1 MDIFYHA
8 ATQMI
13 ILFLLLAVGFIAR
26 RLKIMSDSFDAA
38 LSRLVMSIALPA
50 MILNSVLDA
59 TELPDTQT
67 ILTLLAFSC
76 LSYIL
81 ICAIAAVVPR
91 LFRHLS
97 ASSQGAHSFIIA
109 FGNVGFMGLPV
120 LDAIFGPTAVLYG
133 AICNIPFNLAI
144 FTIGIL
150 FVARKDK
157 PSKKSKLSKK
167 KDSKKNKNACSGLE
181 TAASSTANIAANQTA
196 DAAINPTADANT
208 VSDTSTAATADTTKT
223 KDDNPIHTIVKNLV
237 SPATL
242 SCVAVVF
249 LAVFH
254 ITDSG
259 GIIQS
264 TCSYLGQITVPAS
277 MLIIG
282 SSLAVQPLKSVF
294 GHLTPYISVAFRLI
308 CAPLIV
314 NLAFRFILPDTFVL
328 GVITV
333 SCGMPVAA
341 VGTMFC
347 LLYNGDGETMAR
359 ATFLSTVASIITIPI
374 LACFVS

>member
-1 MDIFYHA
+1 
-8 ATQMI
+8 
-13 ILFLLLAVGFIAR
+13 
-26 RLKIMSDSFDAA
+26 
-38 LSRLVMSIALPA
+38 
-50 MILNSVLDA
+50 
-59 TELPDTQT
+59 
-67 ILTLLAFSC
+67 
-76 LSYIL
+76 
-81 ICAIAAVVPR
+81 
-91 LFRHLS
+91 
-97 ASSQGAHSFIIA
+97 
-109 FGNVGFMGLPV
+109 MGLPV

-144 FTIGIL
+144 FTVGIL

-157 PSKKSKLSKK
+157 PFKKSKLSKK
-167 KDSKKNKNACSGLE
+167 KDSRKNKNTCSGLE
-181 TAASSTANIAANQTA
+181 TAASSTANTAASSTANTAANQTA
-196 DAAINPTADANT
+196 DTATNP
-208 VSDTSTAATADTTKT
+208 TADTTKT

-282 SSLAVQPLKSVF
+282 SSLALQPLKSVF

-359 ATFLSTVASIITIPI
+359 ATFLSTIASIITIPI

>member
-167 KDSKKNKNACSGLE
+167 KDSKKNKNASSSLE
-181 TAASSTANIAANQTA
+181 KAEKST
-196 DAAINPTADANT
+196 PTADT
-208 VSDTSTAATADTTKT
+208 DPTAATNTSADTTKT

-282 SSLAVQPLKSVF
+282 SSLALQPLKSVF